1 MSYKKLTLVLAALV
15 CVAAPLKAQTAQ
27 EGFFLNDYRLGYHF
41 NPALAG
47 GNDFISIGEFAKQ
60 NRNNIGAGS
69 FLYPMGNEVLTFL
82 SPYVSTAEFMS
93 KLQDMNYEFNNYNY
107 NLFAYGFARGE
118 AFHTIELNA
127 RVMYGVSVPKDLFY
141 ILKEGTTDEVYNLSG
156 ARAQGQLFAEL
167 AYGYSRKLSDIV
179 TLGGRAKLLLGL
191 NSIDYR
197 MSNLKLRLTE
207 QEYRMDVDAELEMS
221 GRNKTFVPTEDGY
234 LSVLNMTS
242 SGRWYIP
249 TGAGLALDLGVVVT
263 PNEYLT
269 LSASVL
275 DLGGICWSL
284 GNSGRSTG
292 TATFTG
298 LDVAYNE
305 LNKDALIKKVKE
317 VGEDFVETLK
327 LKATGNQVRFNM
339 IPLRANLGI
348 KYKLPKFEQ
357 VHVGLVASYIGYQ
370 NMPYWEARYVMSCNP
385 LDWLDFAG
393 SFGYGAHGTVWG
405 VGASVRVLKFR
416 FNVGYEMGFGGYVG
430 HSFTPVQPNNKVVSL
445 GVTYDL

>member
-1 MSYKKLTLVLAALV
+1 MSFKKLTLALAALI
-15 CVAAPLKAQTAQ
+15 CVAAPLKAQIAQ
-27 EGFFLNDYRLGYHF
+27 EGFFLNDYRLGYRY

-47 GNDFISIGEFAKQ
+47 GADFISIGEFSKH
-60 NRNNIGAGS
+60 NRNNIGAGA
-69 FLYPMGNEVLTFL
+69 FLYPIGNEVVTFL
-82 SPYVSTAEFMS
+82 SPRVSTAEFMS
-93 KLQDMNYEFNNYNY
+93 KLQDMNYEFSTY
-107 NLFAYGFARGE
+107 NLNIVSYGFARGE
-118 AFHTIELNA
+118 AYHTLELSA
-127 RVMYGVSVPKDLFY
+127 RVMYGASAPIDLFY
-141 ILKEGTTDEVYNLSG
+141 ILKEGTMDEVYNLNG
-156 ARAQGQLFAEL
+156 VRAQGQLFAEL
-167 AYGYSRKLSDIV
+167 AYGYTRKLSDIV
-179 TLGGRAKLLLGL
+179 SIGGRAKLLLGL

-197 MSNLKLRLTE
+197 MSNLRIRTNE
-207 QEYRMDVDAELEMS
+207 QEFRVDVDAELDLT
-221 GRNKTFVPTEDGY
+221 GRNKVFLPTDDGY
-234 LSVLNMTS
+234 LSVLNTTS

-275 DLGGICWSL
+275 DLGGICWSF

-298 LDVAYNE
+298 LDLGYGDF
-305 LNKDALIKKVKE
+305 NKDALLKKVKD
-317 VGEDFVETLK
+317 VGQDFLETLK

-370 NMPYWEARYVMSCNP
+370 NMPYWEARYCMSCNP

-405 VGASVRVLKFR
+405 VGASVRVQKFR
-416 FNVGYEMGFGGYVG
+416 FNFAYEMGFGGYVG
-430 HSFTPVQPNNKVVSL
+430 HSFTPVRPNNKVVSL
-445 GVTYDL
+445 GLTYDL